1 LQGLNVEE
9 IKSYNN
15 SLRQHKERVAKLQAE
30 VEYNKAELLRLSK
43 ELSDELGIEVT
54 PENLEQIYNE
64 RVERINNMLETG
76 REILK
81 QIADEESNIQL

>member
-1 LQGLNVEE
+1 MQGLNVEE